1 MQDKDFDKL
10 FSSKLDGLEI
20 EPSAKVWKGINEE
33 LGGNKRKKLVPFL
46 SIAAS
51 IIVLIAAGV
60 LFIPKKKIA
69 LKSSFKNNLAIVKKS
84 PVDPA
89 VPVKV
94 QPVNAPKVTM
104 VATVKPFYAVHSSKT
119 ISNIETE
126 KEDVKAENNIPAP
139 TSTTQVLAAVEPSK
153 SDIKQTSVIDS
164 SKTLASIKPVTQ
176 QPASPVAVAAV
187 IPASEN
193 TPLVNPVKKHK
204 IRGIGDL
211 LNVAIA
217 AVDKRKDKIIV
228 FADNDGDGTVVTG
241 LNLGI
246 FKIKKEN

>member
-20 EPSAKVWKGINEE
+20 EPSAKVWKGIDGE
-33 LGGNKRKKLVPFL
+33 LNGNKRKHLIPFL

-60 LFIPKKKIA
+60 LFIPKKQTA
-69 LKSSFKNNLAIVKKS
+69 VKSPFKNNVAVVKQS
-84 PVDPA
+84 TVDPA
-89 VPVKV
+89 VPVKA
-94 QPVNAPKVTM
+94 QPVTASKATM
-104 VATVKPFYAVHSSKT
+104 VAIVKHVHAVHSTKT

-126 KEDVKAENNIPAP
+126 KEGLEAENNNPAP

-187 IPASEN
+187 IPPSEN
-193 TPLVNPVKKHK
+193 IPLVNPVKKHK

-241 LNLGI
+241 VNLGI

>member
-10 FSSKLDGLEI
+10 FSSKLDDLEI
-20 EPSAKVWKGINEE
+20 EPSVKVWKGINEE
-33 LGGNKRKKLVPFL
+33 LGGNKRKKLIPFL

-51 IIVLIAAGV
+51 IIMLISAGV

-84 PVDPA
+84 TVDS
-89 VPVKV
+89 
-94 QPVNAPKVTM
+94 T
-104 VATVKPFYAVHSSKT
+104 ATVKAQLATSPKARMVAIVKRVKALHSVKA
-119 ISNIETE
+119 IGYVETE
-126 KEDVKAENNIPAP
+126 KDDFKAENNNPAP
-139 TSTTQVLAAVEPSK
+139 TTTKQVLAAVEPFK

-176 QPASPVAVAAV
+176 KPESPVAVAAV
-187 IPASEN
+187 IPASEDI
-193 TPLVNPVKKHK
+193 PLASPVKKHK

-228 FADNDGDGTVVTG
+228 FADSDGDGTVVTG
-241 LNLGI
+241 VNLGI
-246 FKIKKEN
+246 IKIKKEN